1 MLWPSLS
8 VVNPSCSLSPNLC
21 LYKSSLSLKVG
32 IKYYLL
38 IRSYYLI
45 ANSVYWL
52 LLLRLEYC
60 VFLKVMFW
68 DLNFQ
73 SHDEPWVGLVHE
85 VISFIIGITAPI
97 REALAKVVEPLIL
110 GQKRE
115 APFIEVSGFPWI
127 SHWICC
133 LNHRPPSLRVCE
145 IKVSVAL

>member
-8 VVNPSCSLSPNLC
+8 VVNSSCSLSPNLC
-21 LYKSSLSLKVG
+21 LYKSSLSLKVA

-38 IRSYYLI
+38 TRSYYLI

-60 VFLKVMFW
+60 VSLKVVYW
-68 DLNFQ
+68 DFNFQ
-73 SHDEPWVGLVHE
+73 GHDEPWVGLVHE
-85 VISFIIGITAPI
+85 DISFIIGITAPI
-97 REALAKVVEPLIL
+97 KEALEKVVEPLIL
-110 GQKRE
+110 GQQRE
-115 APFIEVSGFPWI
+115 ALSIEVNGFPWT

-133 LNHRPPSLRVCE
+133 LNHRPPRLCVCE